1 MKFHPAGKNII
12 KNTILFIIAINLA
25 VWLYITSA
33 TAGILFTVA
42 SFLVLLLVVQFFRY
56 PSRIISPEEKMVL
69 APADGTICL
78 IEECEEKEYLRARA
92 LKVSIFMSPLN
103 VHINWVPV
111 SGKVTYL
118 KHKKGEFY
126 AAFKRKSAE
135 ENERFCTAIQL
146 SDGREILVNQV
157 AGALARR
164 ILNFL
169 KPGQHV
175 TQKMEMGFI
184 RFGSRVDLYLPT
196 DTKLFVKL
204 GDKVKGTQT
213 VIGELSGEEEED

>member
-12 KNTILFIIAINLA
+12 KNTILLIIAVNLA

-33 TAGILFTVA
+33 TAGVLFTIA
-42 SFLVLLLVVQFFRY
+42 SVFLLILVVQFFRY
-56 PSRIISPEEKMVL
+56 PSRIISPEEKLVL

-78 IEECEEKEYLRARA
+78 IEHCEEKEYLRAPA
-92 LKVSIFMSPLN
+92 IKVSIFMSPLN

-126 AAFKRKSAE
+126 AAFKHKSAD
-135 ENERFCTAIQL
+135 ENERFCTAIEL
-146 SDGREILVNQV
+146 SDGREILTNQV
-157 AGALARR
+157 AGAVARR
-164 ILNFL
+164 ILNYL
-169 KPGQHV
+169 RQGQHV
-175 TQKMEMGFI
+175 TQNMEMGFI

-196 DTKLFVKL
+196 DTKILVKL

-213 VIGELSGEEEED
+213 VIGELTSEEEL